1 MSAQLNSNNN
11 VPVLLSQAIFTGHW
25 NCFLSSVARDGKDG
39 HGLKLENIGP
49 ILLVCQKNYQNMSYK
64 VWPLLSGEFFLIS
77 SP

>member
-25 NCFLSSVARDGKDG
+25 NCFLSSFARDRKDG

-49 ILLVCQKNYQNMSYK
+49 ILLLCPKNYQNMSYK
-64 VWPLLSGEFFLIS
+64 VWPLLSDEFFLIS